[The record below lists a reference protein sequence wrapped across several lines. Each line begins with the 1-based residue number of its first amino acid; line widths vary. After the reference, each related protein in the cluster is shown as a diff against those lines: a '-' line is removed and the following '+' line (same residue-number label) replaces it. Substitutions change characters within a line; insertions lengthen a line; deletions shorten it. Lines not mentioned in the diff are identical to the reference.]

1 MRKYGMED
9 IGFINAF
16 EKMANS
22 KVMDY
27 IRSDDVLYFVVDT
40 KNIGKLVGKDGSN
53 IKSISEKFGK
63 KIKVFKYSKDL
74 KEFVKNLI
82 VRPIEKIELIGEKNT
97 KSLKI
102 KVANKD
108 KAIIIGR
115 EGNNLKITKELLKKQ
130 FDIENIQIE

>member
-16 EKMANS
+16 EKMTNS

-27 IRSDDVLYFVVDT
+27 IRGESVLYFVVDT
-40 KNIGKLVGKDGSN
+40 KNIGKLVGKNGEN
-53 IKSISEKFGK
+53 IISISEKFGK

-82 VRPIEKIELIGEKNT
+82 VRPIEKIELINEKNT

-115 EGNNLKITKELLKKQ
+115 DGNNLKITKELLKKQ
-130 FDIENIQIE
+130 FAIENIQIE

>member
-16 EKMANS
+16 EKMTNS

-27 IRSDDVLYFVVDT
+27 IPGDGVLYFVVDT
-40 KNIGKLVGKDGSN
+40 KNIGKLVGKEGSN
-53 IKSISEKFGK
+53 IKGISEKFGK

-82 VRPIEKIELIGEKNT
+82 VRPIEKIEIIGEKNT

-130 FDIENIQIE
+130 FNIENIQIE

>member
-1 MRKYGMED
+1 
-9 IGFINAF
+9 
-16 EKMANS
+16 
-22 KVMDY
+22 
-27 IRSDDVLYFVVDT
+27 
-40 KNIGKLVGKDGSN
+40 N

-74 KEFVKNLI
+74 KEFAKNLI
-82 VRPIEKIELIGEKNT
+82 VRPIEKIEIIGEKNT

-130 FDIENIQIE
+130 FNIENIQIE

>member
-16 EKMANS
+16 EKMTKS

-27 IRSDDVLYFVVDT
+27 IRSDEVLYFVVDT
-40 KNIGKLVGKDGSN
+40 KNIGKLVGKDGLN

-74 KEFVKNLI
+74 KEFAKNLI
-82 VRPIEKIELIGEKNT
+82 VRPIEKIEIIGEKNT

-130 FDIENIQIE
+130 FNIENIQIE

>member
-16 EKMANS
+16 EKMTNS

-27 IRSDDVLYFVVDT
+27 IRGESVLYFVVDT
-40 KNIGKLVGKDGSN
+40 KNIGKLVGKNGEN
-53 IKSISEKFGK
+53 IISISEKFGK

-82 VRPIEKIELIGEKNT
+82 VRPIEKIELINEKNT

-115 EGNNLKITKELLKKQ
+115 DGNNLKITKELLKKQ
-130 FDIENIQIE
+130 FAIENLQIE